1 MLDATHRIFNRPDAF
16 AEGWY
21 WALRSDELRRGK
33 TARVKLLGR
42 ELALFRGTDG
52 KVCALDAY
60 CPHMGA
66 HLAEGCV
73 EGSRLRCLFHNWR
86 FDAQGRCD
94 DVPALGG
101 APNFDAAV
109 ASWPVEEKYGLVW
122 VWTGPEPRDPVPFVP
137 ELGPGECD
145 SSLGN
150 RFVKNCHPSVV
161 MINAIDAQHFNS
173 VHELPVWLEM
183 EPVAVNE
190 NCITFSNTTR
200 VPETSWLTRLIKP
213 FYKNALT
220 YSMCYWYGSTGSVTI
235 GPDFLHFHIIFAL
248 RLTENGQA
256 EGQTILVTKP
266 RPGIIGGLWNG
277 ILLLLTKFVGNFFAK
292 GDTLIFRS
300 IRFNLKTPIAA
311 DRAITRFI
319 SHLEGQK
326 CGWTEIAIRPKVSV

>member
-1 MLDATHRIFNRPDAF
+1 MPETEHRIFNRSDSF

-21 WALRSDELRRGK
+21 WALRSSELRRGK

-42 ELALFRGTDG
+42 ELALYRGADG
-52 KVCALDAY
+52 KVRALDAY

-73 EGSRLRCLFHNWR
+73 EGAKLRCLFHNWR
-86 FDAQGRCD
+86 FDGNGRCD
-94 DVPALGG
+94 EVPALGG
-101 APNFDAAV
+101 TPNFDARTS
-109 ASWPVEEKYGLVW
+109 SWPVEEKYGLIW
-122 VWTGPEPRDPVPFVP
+122 VWTGPEPRHPVPFVP
-137 ELGPGECD
+137 ELGTGDCD
-145 SSLGN
+145 YALGN

-173 VHELPVWLEM
+173 VHNLPVRLDM
-183 EPVAVNE
+183 EPVAINE

-200 VPETSWLTRLIKP
+200 VPETSWFTRLIKP

-248 RLTENGQA
+248 RLTEEGKA
-256 EGQTILVTKP
+256 EGQTILVTK
-266 RPGIIGGLWNG
+266 RRSGSVGSIVNQVLLFLTGI
-277 ILLLLTKFVGNFFAK
+277 VGNFFAK

-300 IRFNLKTPIAA
+300 IKFNLKTPIAA

-319 SHLEGQK
+319 AHLEGQK
-326 CGWTEIAIRPKVSV
+326 AGWAEVALRPKVSA